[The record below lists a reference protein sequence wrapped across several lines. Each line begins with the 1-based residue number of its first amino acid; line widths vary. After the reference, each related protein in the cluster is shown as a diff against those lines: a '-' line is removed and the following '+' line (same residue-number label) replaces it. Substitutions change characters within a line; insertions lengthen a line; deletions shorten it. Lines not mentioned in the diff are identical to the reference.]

1 MTLFI
6 KRKTIAQILKIIR
19 IFKPIFF
26 TFFEPIFKPVKGY
39 FLVFVTKK
47 HNWNTKKADGD
58 LLFVSI
64 IILRF
69 GSGLLLQWCHFQT

>member
-39 FLVFVTKK
+39 FLVFVMNSSHLNAKIKK
-47 HNWNTKKADGD
+47 QMVICFLF
-58 LLFVSI
+58 LL
-64 IILRF
+64 
-69 GSGLLLQWCHFQT
+69 